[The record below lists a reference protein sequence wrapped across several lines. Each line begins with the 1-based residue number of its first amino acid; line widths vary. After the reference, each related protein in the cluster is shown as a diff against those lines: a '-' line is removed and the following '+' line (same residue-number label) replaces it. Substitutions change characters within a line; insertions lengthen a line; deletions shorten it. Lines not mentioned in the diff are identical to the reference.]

1 MTTGLTLI
9 DTQPGHRH
17 MAEVCA
23 AHGLTRENLRS
34 WNKSQ
39 RYVRARKEL
48 WFRLM
53 IVERTFSFPEAG
65 RLTRK
70 DHTTVLHKL
79 HALVPLSD
87 ELVGDS
93 PFVAAL
99 VTRKAGDALQYAMN
113 NAIING
119 TGVAQP
125 LGILNAACT
134 VSVAK
139 ETGQLAATLNTN
151 NITKMWARLFR
162 GMASGENSGACW
174 FINQDVAPQ
183 LQTLTLGIGLSLIHI

>member
-9 DTQPGHRH
+9 DNQPGHRH

-70 DHTTVLHKL
+70 DHSTVIYGMRKYAAELL
-79 HALVPLSD
+79 GTRPNAGLD
-87 ELVGDS
+87 EIRLAYDAECS
-93 PFVAAL
+93 
-99 VTRKAGDALQYAMN
+99 KALQVE
-113 NAIING
+113 G
-119 TGVAQP
+119 
-125 LGILNAACT
+125 
-134 VSVAK
+134 
-139 ETGQLAATLNTN
+139 LAA
-151 NITKMWARLFR
+151 
-162 GMASGENSGACW
+162 
-174 FINQDVAPQ
+174 
-183 LQTLTLGIGLSLIHI
+183 